1 MSARLFVEGAARG
14 ANSKLLQSRCREGF
28 RKLLEQCGFVGRL
41 PQIAACG
48 GRASAYRDFSIAHAN
63 SGPRYVGL
71 LVDSEDT
78 VANIEHTWAHLKAR
92 DNWDKPAGATD
103 DQVLMMTTCMETWIA
118 SDREALRQYYGAN
131 LQESA
136 LPDLHEME
144 TRPRHAVQDALEHA
158 TRGCTNSYAK
168 GKRSFEILERLDPNE
183 LRKHLPSFV
192 RCERVLK
199 TKL

>member
-28 RKLLEQCGFVGRL
+28 RKLLEQCGFIGRL

-48 GRASAYRDFSIAHAN
+48 GRATAYRDFSIAHAN
-63 SGPRYVGL
+63 SGSRYVGL

-136 LPDLHEME
+136 LPDLHGME

-158 TRGCTNSYAK
+158 TRACTNSYAK